1 MLTTK
6 QNLPRYHTP
15 CHVFLVTGKTGVILI
30 LQERTVRLRNGH
42 KRLQLPLFSLFHRI
56 ILHLVCL
63 IMTKLRRNASGNIN
77 SFPEYIYILTVIIV
91 ANI

>member
-15 CHVFLVTGKTGVILI
+15 CLVFLVTGKAGVILI

-42 KRLQLPLFSLFHRI
+42 KRLQLPLFSLFHGI
-56 ILHLVCL
+56 ILRLLGLITTEVCS
-63 IMTKLRRNASGNIN
+63 NASGNIN
-77 SFPEYIYILTVIIV
+77 ILFPEHML
-91 ANI
+91 NSNKSS